1 MSRVLAGVAAGCC
14 LAALAACGSPADG
27 HSPSPTATIPQVA
40 LPKPKLPWNED
51 FAAHVELER
60 VSVGDESLLLPK
72 GIRLPEDA
80 TVAAATEAT
89 VVLAEPDP
97 ATVVRRVESS
107 ARRSGYVEYAAYD
120 DVTVWL
126 GHGMVVRL
134 EARPGAQ
141 VLAWAPESMKDAFA
155 DSH

>member
-1 MSRVLAGVAAGCC
+1 MARVLVGVAAGCC
-14 LAALAACGSPADG
+14 LALAACGSPAERDL
-27 HSPSPTATIPQVA
+27 PSPTPTVPHVA

-51 FAAHVELER
+51 FAAHIELER
-60 VSVGDESLLLPK
+60 VNVGGESLLLPK

-97 ATVVRRVESS
+97 AAVVRAVESS

-134 EARPGAQ
+134 EARRGAQ